1 MRVGTCAVCAVVMG
15 VSGSAM
21 GTDLTFT
28 IDGIGNFGN
37 IPQDY
42 GDRVTMLDEGSFHYG
57 EHGEGFTPN
66 VEVSYTTSA
75 GQDPSWWG
83 TGYGDLVGIYFE
95 NTDGNGS
102 GEIVLTADFGY
113 EVVLYGF
120 DMSAYGPVFSGDPV
134 IDAVRVRGCSSA
146 PLFEELDASISET
159 TRTSYDFSTEPIRAR
174 EIRIQFES
182 GNLGGL
188 SDDIAIDN
196 IVFGQVAV
204 SGEEIACPADFAI
217 PVCVLDF
224 FDISEFLMRL
234 TAQDPSA
241 DFSGDGQFD
250 FFDISAFLSA
260 YEQGCQED

>member
-1 MRVGTCAVCAVVMG
+1 MRVETCAVCAVVVG
-15 VSGSAM
+15 VSGSAV

-42 GDRVTMLDEGSFHYG
+42 GDRVTMLDEGSYHYG

-134 IDAVRVRGCSSA
+134 IDAVRVRGCSSV
-146 PLFEELDASISET
+146 PLFEQLDAPISET
-159 TRTSYDFSTEPIRAR
+159 TRTSYDFSAEPIRAR

-188 SDDIAIDN
+188 SDDIAFDN
-196 IVFGQVAV
+196 IRFGQAIVDPV
-204 SGEEIACPADFAI
+204 DLSCPSDFAL
-217 PVCVLDF
+217 PVCVLNF
-224 FDISEFLMRL
+224 FDVSEFLTRFTEMH
-234 TAQDPSA
+234 PSA
-241 DFSGDGQFD
+241 DMNSDGVFN
-250 FFDISAFLSA
+250 FFDVSIFLTEFSA
-260 YEQGCQED
+260 GCDSD